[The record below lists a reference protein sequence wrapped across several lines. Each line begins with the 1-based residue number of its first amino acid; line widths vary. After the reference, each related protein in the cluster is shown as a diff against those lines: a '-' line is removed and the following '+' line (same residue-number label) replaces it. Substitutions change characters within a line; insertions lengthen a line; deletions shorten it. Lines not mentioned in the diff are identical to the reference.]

1 MVCVAGGTLLY
12 PEGYLSAPRRNGQMV
27 ISSGLYIGCEL
38 SEIPG
43 KSAIFR
49 GENGRKS
56 VKTGENG
63 YGFGEN

>member
-1 MVCVAGGTLLY
+1 MRHTRV
-12 PEGYLSAPRRNGQMV
+12 GYVSVPRRNGQMV
-27 ISSGLYIGCEL
+27 ISGGLYIGCDL

-49 GENGRKS
+49 SKNGRKS

-63 YGFGEN
+63 CVFGENEWFW